1 MSPLKGTPEEVPACA
16 GLEKAQILL
25 SIRMK
30 LATRLRSF
38 RPKPKTPVE
47 PSTLISVTVRPS
59 GWAFE
64 VEDTAS
70 SPPARRRENRQWT
83 NEVRPPQSTTCCPL
97 LTQVEQL
104 ICDGRHTTRPP
115 TAHSCGE
122 RALPS
127 PHRRGRP
134 AIPAETESSAKLAI
148 RGSDGARQN
157 PPPIAPRANGRG
169 AQGRR
174 RQRHALRFPRSAP
187 LRCRRR
193 SRQ

>member
-64 VEDTAS
+64 VEDHGEQSAS
-70 SPPARRRENRQWT
+70 TPPR
-83 NEVRPPQSTTCCPL
+83 
-97 LTQVEQL
+97 
-104 ICDGRHTTRPP
+104 
-115 TAHSCGE
+115 
-122 RALPS
+122 
-127 PHRRGRP
+127 
-134 AIPAETESSAKLAI
+134 ESSMDK
-148 RGSDGARQN
+148 
-157 PPPIAPRANGRG
+157 
-169 AQGRR
+169 
-174 RQRHALRFPRSAP
+174 
-187 LRCRRR
+187 
-193 SRQ
+193 